1 MKSNSI
7 CSIIAVLAVMVLVF
21 GFAPQA
27 MAEEGSDHAIHV
39 KRVHKV
45 VLDCDEDSGED
56 CERQVHVKVMRG
68 DGGHH
73 YSIHAGKGGFLGI
86 QLTDLTPEL
95 RIHFGVA
102 EDEGVMVAKTVD
114 DSAAF
119 RAGLAAGDII
129 TSVDGETVSSS
140 RDLTQ
145 AIRSR
150 EEGES
155 VSLEVWRDG
164 SFTTIA
170 ATLDEYEM
178 PHRTHR
184 AVFIDCD
191 DEEGDCD
198 FDISGYTGH
207 DIDFD
212 CPEGEPCE
220 VDISCAGGDCE
231 CTVNGESIDCPEFHG
246 LHHSEPGLVEADLRV
261 DAPVRLRV
269 FSLERTG
276 AFISWGRIPPQS
288 AHSRAQNQKV
298 RDSGFA
304 RDSARPRCI

>member
-7 CSIIAVLAVMVLVF
+7 CRIIAILAVTALVF
-21 GFAPQA
+21 GFAPLA
-27 MAEEGSDHAIHV
+27 TEDEESDHAIHV
-39 KRVHKV
+39 KRVHRV
-45 VLDCDEDSGED
+45 VVDCDEDSGED
-56 CERQVHVKVMRG
+56 CERQVHVKVIRG
-68 DGGHH
+68 DHKVEVGSHPKIWVHGGTDDHH

-95 RIHFGVA
+95 RAHFGVA

-191 DEEGDCD
+191 DEEEDCN
-198 FDISGYTGH
+198 FDISGYIGH
-207 DIDFD
+207 GIDFD

-220 VDISCAGGDCE
+220 VDINCAGGDCE
-231 CTVNGESIDCPEFHG
+231 CTVNGESIDCPELHG
-246 LHHSEPGLVEADLRV
+246 VHH
-261 DAPVRLRV
+261 
-269 FSLERTG
+269 
-276 AFISWGRIPPQS
+276 
-288 AHSRAQNQKV
+288 
-298 RDSGFA
+298 RD
-304 RDSARPRCI
+304 